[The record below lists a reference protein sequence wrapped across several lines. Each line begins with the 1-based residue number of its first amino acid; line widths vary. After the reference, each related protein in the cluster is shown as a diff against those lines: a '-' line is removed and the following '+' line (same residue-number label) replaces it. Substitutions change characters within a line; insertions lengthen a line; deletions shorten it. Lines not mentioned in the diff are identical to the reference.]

1 MQIVQPHQIKEV
13 IKFHYAPMAGHILR
27 YRDGVADKITS
38 WSDHHEILNEFLKL
52 GQQKK
57 LQLEES
63 INYGHELFHGHS
75 GKVEIYTVIESE

>member
-1 MQIVQPHQIKEV
+1 MQTDQPQQVKEI
-13 IKFHYAPMAGHILR
+13 IKFHYAPMVGRILR

-38 WSDHHEILNEFLKL
+38 WSVHHEILNHFLEL
-52 GQQKK
+52 GHQNK

-63 INYGHELFHGHS
+63 INYGHELFNGHS